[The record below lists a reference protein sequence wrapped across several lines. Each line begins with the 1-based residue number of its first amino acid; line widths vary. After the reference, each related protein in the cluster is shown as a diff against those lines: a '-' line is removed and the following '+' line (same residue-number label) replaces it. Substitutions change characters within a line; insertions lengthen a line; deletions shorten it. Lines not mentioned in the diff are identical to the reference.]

1 MRTFLAQITNPAINP
16 KYGGFA
22 EVQVN
27 PLALFFVNLWRAM
40 VIFGALITILY
51 LVWGTFD
58 WLTSEGDAE
67 KLKTARMKMINAIIG
82 MGLLAAS
89 AAIVVL
95 IDKMN
100 VLGFSLL
107 KLEWP
112 TP

>member
-1 MRTFLAQITNPAINP
+1 MQKILAQIINP
-16 KYGGFA
+16 VVPEYGTLNKVA
-22 EVQVN
+22 DN
-27 PLALFFVNLWRAM
+27 PLALFFVNIWRAM

-67 KLKTARMKMINAIIG
+67 KLKTARMKMINAVIG

-89 AAIVVL
+89 AAIVIL
-95 IDKMN
+95 IDKLG

>member
-1 MRTFLAQITNPAINP
+1 MQRILAQITNPVVP
-16 KYGGFA
+16 DYGTLDK
-22 EVQVN
+22 VKVN

-67 KLKTARMKMINAIIG
+67 KLKTARMKMINAVIG

-89 AAIVVL
+89 AAIVIL
-95 IDKMN
+95 IDKLG

-107 KLEWP
+107 RLEWP